1 MNALLISF
9 SYFQDNTAWLKYFL
23 ELKAKITIKFI
34 IIFFYSK
41 VPGNSAKNLYTW
53 YVGQTLYYPAFIN
66 KNLTY
71 VNSVECLKLVP
82 YAQVYTSFL
91 IMFVIIVVLCGNI
104 TRSIHVL
111 TIAHV
116 ERRFNFF
123 STSKISSEIAL
134 SFSN

>member
-1 MNALLISF
+1 M
-9 SYFQDNTAWLKYFL
+9 
-23 ELKAKITIKFI
+23 
-34 IIFFYSK
+34 
-41 VPGNSAKNLYTW
+41 
-53 YVGQTLYYPAFIN
+53 
-66 KNLTY
+66 
-71 VNSVECLKLVP
+71 NSVECLKLVP